1 MTSPSFA
8 FVPRNVSK
16 TKRQGSSAHVS
27 SSLSFEPTSSGKRPR
42 PPVGEGK
49 AFEQPPTAKPVYN
62 AQDIS
67 ILVALAFS
75 DYALWVDSDLRRKIE
90 ESMQAEEHDAGCM
103 FHSFLT
109 CVLQDLCIYAVLP
122 LSYLMRCAFSRENLA
137 YEHVPAEAG
146 VVKAIRAYVGD
157 VLEVRML
164 VSSPSTSAWY
174 PSWKPERDSV
184 GGYEVRRKDWSTL
197 SDNATRDFTRAQWD
211 DRTIYMVRLS
221 SDASP

>member
-8 FVPRNVSK
+8 FIPRIVSK
-16 TKRQGSSAHVS
+16 TKQQGSLAHVS
-27 SSLSFEPTSSGKRPR
+27 SSLSKRPR

-49 AFEQPPTAKPVYN
+49 AFEQLPTAKPVYN
-62 AQDIS
+62 AQDVS

-75 DYALWVDSDLRRKIE
+75 DYALWIDSDLRRKTE
-90 ESMQAEEHDAGCM
+90 ESMQGEEHDAGCM
-103 FHSFLT
+103 FHLFLT
-109 CVLQDLCIYAVLP
+109 CVPQDLCIYAVLP
-122 LSYLMRCAFSRENLA
+122 LSYLIRCAFSRENLVH
-137 YEHVPAEAG
+137 EHVPAEAG

-174 PSWKPERDSV
+174 PSWKPGRDSV

-197 SDNATRDFTRAQWD
+197 SDNATRNFTRAQWD

-221 SDASP
+221 F